1 MASACAVDTHTR
13 QLAVPEPLVAQLSVV
28 MDEALE
34 PFLTITRLG
43 VGASDPPT
51 NGCCR

>member
-1 MASACAVDTHTR
+1 MASACTVDTRAR
-13 QLAVPEPLVAQLSVV
+13 QLAVPEPLVAQLSVA

-34 PFLTITRLG
+34 PFLTVSRVG